1 MSGNHAE
8 RAHALLSASG
18 SKRWMTC
25 IPSAMLEEQFEDETS
40 SFAEEGTTAHE
51 LFELHLALE
60 LKEIT
65 KRKHTYGF
73 KKFKDNEYYSQEMED
88 HVQTCVDIVMERIN
102 EAKAKSKDAVVLIE
116 QRLDYSEWVPE
127 GFGTGDVVIIA
138 DGVLEIVDLKY
149 GKGVPVSAVENTQMA
164 LYALGAINQ
173 FGMLYDF
180 EKVRT
185 TIVQPRLD
193 SVSSEEL
200 DVDELL
206 QWATETVSVLAEKAM
221 KGEGDFVPGEH
232 CRFCKARF
240 TCKARADA
248 NFELLEYEFQDSALL
263 STEEVADVLSKVDEL
278 VKWAGEIKGFALDQ
292 AEKHGVKYPG
302 FKLVEG
308 RSNRIF
314 TDKDAVID
322 TLTIEGFEEDKIY
335 KPREIQG
342 ITALEKVI
350 GKKQF
355 NDLLSSL
362 IIKPSGKPT
371 LVTED
376 DKRPELNSFA
386 SAEADFANEDFDDA
400 L

>member
-1 MSGNHAE
+1 MSGNHSE

-40 SFAEEGTTAHE
+40 PFAEEGTTAHE

-65 KRKHTYGF
+65 KRKHTYGL
-73 KKFKDNEYYSQEMED
+73 KKFQENEYYSQEMED

-138 DGVLEIVDLKY
+138 DRVLEIVDLKY

-278 VKWAGEIKGFALDQ
+278 VKWAGDVKDFALDQ
-292 AEKHGVKYPG
+292 AEKHGVKFPG
-302 FKLVEG
+302 WKLVEG
-308 RSNRIF
+308 RSNRIYSD
-314 TDKDAVID
+314 TQAVAD
-322 TLTIEGFEEDKIY
+322 TLILEGYEEKAIH
-335 KPREIQG
+335 KPLEVLG
-342 ITALEKVI
+342 ITAMEKAI
-350 GKKQF
+350 GKKKF
-355 NDLLSSL
+355 TELLSDFVV
-362 IIKPSGKPT
+362 KPSGKPKLAPET
-371 LVTED
+371 D
-376 DKRPELNSFA
+376 PRPELNSIA
-386 SAEADFANEDFDDA
+386 SAEADFADTDFD
-400 L
+400 